1 MTVGNSCG
9 AFIKQIHDALE
20 KSANNALR
28 HQDLT
33 MAQVGVL
40 LALNDA
46 SDHELHLKEL
56 EQVLRVAQS
65 TAAGIVTRLEQKGF
79 VEGFGDS
86 RDRRI
91 KMVRLTPAG
100 IDCCHE
106 AKEIME
112 SAERQ
117 LLSSLTD
124 TEQGILMSL
133 LQKVWDGLL

>member
-46 SDHELHLKEL
+46 SDHELPLKEL

-65 TAAGIVTRLEQKGF
+65 TAAGIVTRLEQNGLPRRELTAAMRQRRSWRVRKG
-79 VEGFGDS
+79 S
-86 RDRRI
+86 YY
-91 KMVRLTPAG
+91 PA
-100 IDCCHE
+100 
-106 AKEIME
+106 
-112 SAERQ
+112 
-117 LLSSLTD
+117 
-124 TEQGILMSL
+124 
-133 LQKVWDGLL
+133 

>member
-46 SDHELHLKEL
+46 SDHEPRREL
-56 EQVLRVAQS
+56 
-65 TAAGIVTRLEQKGF
+65 TAAMRQRRSWRVRKG
-79 VEGFGDS
+79 S
-86 RDRRI
+86 YY
-91 KMVRLTPAG
+91 PA
-100 IDCCHE
+100 
-106 AKEIME
+106 
-112 SAERQ
+112 
-117 LLSSLTD
+117 
-124 TEQGILMSL
+124 
-133 LQKVWDGLL
+133 